1 MGAPDQAVWPERKP
15 DHSRY
20 VVGNRRKRDVPA
32 YVIITVCGGAA
43 VRAGCVCVCVCVCA
57 VGIQNPEEQRLARAV
72 SEADGRAVAREIGAL
87 YCAEVS
93 LSHRAAIES
102 LFERVGC
109 AALGLYDPF
118 APLRDPALRA
128 KAEARAWH
136 VPSSELCSQLLAQ
149 AKAKAQQSR
158 ATSSSSTGATC
169 VLQ

>member
-1 MGAPDQAVWPERKP
+1 
-15 DHSRY
+15 
-20 VVGNRRKRDVPA
+20 
-32 YVIITVCGGAA
+32 
-43 VRAGCVCVCVCVCA
+43 
-57 VGIQNPEEQRLARAV
+57 V

-128 KAEARAWH
+128 KAEAWH
-136 VPSSELCSQLLAQ
+136 VPSAELCSQLLAR
-149 AKAKAQQSR
+149 AKTKAQQSR